1 MRKFNVLELCAGAGG
16 LALGLEQSGFN
27 TKYLIENNN
36 DACKTLKRNR
46 PSWEV
51 LNMDIN
57 EIRNEELSKII
68 NYNEIDLISGGFPCQ
83 PFSYAGKKLGFDD
96 DRGNLFFSF
105 ARMIKKVKPKA
116 ILFENVKGLKN
127 HDNGKTFETI
137 KKTLTDLKYN
147 VYYEILNANN
157 FDVAQKRER
166 LFIVGIRMDI
176 DKNGFEF
183 PKPFAK
189 KPVLREILENVP
201 ESPYTPYSEKK
212 AKVLSL
218 VPQGGCWRNLPEEI
232 AREYMKG
239 SYYLGG
245 GKTGIARRMSWDEP
259 CLTLTTSPSQ
269 MQTERC
275 HPDETRPFTIREC
288 ARIQSF
294 PDNWIFEGSIASQYK
309 QIGNAVPVKMAKEV
323 GNKIRTY
330 LEDIIHGN

>member
-1 MRKFNVLELCAGAGG
+1 
-16 LALGLEQSGFN
+16 
-27 TKYLIENNN
+27 
-36 DACKTLKRNR
+36 
-46 PSWEV
+46 
-51 LNMDIN
+51 
-57 EIRNEELSKII
+57 LSKII

-189 KPVLREILENVP
+189 KTG
-201 ESPYTPYSEKK
+201 SK
-212 AKVLSL
+212 
-218 VPQGGCWRNLPEEI
+218 RN
-232 AREYMKG
+232 
-239 SYYLGG
+239 
-245 GKTGIARRMSWDEP
+245 
-259 CLTLTTSPSQ
+259 
-269 MQTERC
+269 
-275 HPDETRPFTIREC
+275 IRKC
-288 ARIQSF
+288 ARITIYA
-294 PDNWIFEGSIASQYK
+294 IFWEKGKSTFVSSSRW
-309 QIGNAVPVKMAKEV
+309 MLKEFAWRNCERV
-323 GNKIRTY
+323 YERELLFGWR
-330 LEDIIHGN
+330 